1 MKKIFVLAVFFSF
14 LILPPGC
21 FAQRV
26 VVADNDLG
34 AIYAQTGAIIVTF
47 ENITL
52 QSVNLKPLVTNFSDF
67 WIPDGPEKVLTGDAF
82 FGLTD
87 AVLIGGLVERSGTLK
102 IQVFTDHDPPN
113 PDDHFDYTEVPSRCR
128 LVAEIHDLRIN
139 ANIGFEATVKLGTKS
154 DLTTWSSTGIQLPD
168 QILGR
173 TYTAG
178 VSATIN
184 GTAQVYARYP

>member
-21 FAQRV
+21 LAQTV
-26 VVADNDLG
+26 AVADGDLG
-34 AIYAQTGAIIVTF
+34 AIYAQTGTIIVTL

-52 QSVNLKPLVTNFSDF
+52 QTVNLNPLVTNFSDF
-67 WIPDGPEKVLTGDAF
+67 WIPDTPEKVLTGDAF

-87 AVLIGGLVERSGTLK
+87 AVLIGGLVERSGSIE
-102 IQVFTDHDPPN
+102 IQVVTDHDPPT
-113 PDDHFDYTEVPSRCR
+113 PDDHFDYTDVPSRCR
-128 LVAEIHDLRIN
+128 LIAQIHDLRIN
-139 ANIGFEATVKLGTKS
+139 AHIGFEATVKLGTRS
-154 DLTTWSSTGIQLPD
+154 DLTTWSGTTQLPD

-178 VSATIN
+178 ISATIN
-184 GTAQVYARYP
+184 GGAQVYARNP